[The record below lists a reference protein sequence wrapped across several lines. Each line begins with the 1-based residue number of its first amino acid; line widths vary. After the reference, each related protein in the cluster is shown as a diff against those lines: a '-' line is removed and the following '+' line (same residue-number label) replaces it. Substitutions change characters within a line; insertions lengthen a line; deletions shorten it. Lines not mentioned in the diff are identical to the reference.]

1 MSLRCQDLPSPVHAL
16 KPLPLALPPASI
28 PAIFG
33 DKANIVGCAR
43 AWRTFLILGAT
54 SASPPFAADIDV
66 KPPAEFIRKRTD
78 IPL

>member
-1 MSLRCQDLPSPVHAL
+1 L

-66 KPPAEFIRKRTD
+66 KPPAGEALMLLLFP
-78 IPL
+78 PLPSL